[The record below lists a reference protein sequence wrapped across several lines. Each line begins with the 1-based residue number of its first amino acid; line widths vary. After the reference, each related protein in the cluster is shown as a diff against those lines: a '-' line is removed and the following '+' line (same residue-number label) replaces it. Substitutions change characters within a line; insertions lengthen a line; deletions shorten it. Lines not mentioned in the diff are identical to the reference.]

1 MAMPHD
7 SLFHFTFGHP
17 CHAAGWL
24 RTILPAALVAAI
36 DWATLRAAPEKVHGQ
51 QLRQLITDT
60 VFEVALLRTG
70 HRLFVLPE
78 HKSYFDP
85 ETPSHMLR
93 YSAHLA
99 HNTRA
104 DGEPPVLVVPIL
116 LCHGQTAW
124 PDEEAPH
131 PHLQGLEPDAAA
143 ALEVVQPR
151 MRLLI
156 DDLRR
161 CTEPEL
167 RRDGM
172 TALAQLTLL
181 CLRFLRDWSAAEA
194 LAALDRWGDLLVA
207 VDRDAGPPSG
217 RKAVAAIGW
226 YCLEVAQIPAEDLH
240 VTFER
245 ILQRPEETI
254 MSTAEK
260 LRREGRTEGRC
271 EVLLRLLT
279 KRFGPQST
287 EIVSRINA
295 AAIPE
300 LDRWVD
306 RLLDAKTL
314 DDVFAAD

>member
-1 MAMPHD
+1 M
-7 SLFHFTFGHP
+7 
-17 CHAAGWL
+17 
-24 RTILPAALVAAI
+24 
-36 DWATLRAAPEKVHGQ
+36 
-51 QLRQLITDT
+51 
-60 VFEVALLRTG
+60 
-70 HRLFVLPE
+70 
-78 HKSYFDP
+78 
-85 ETPSHMLR
+85 
-93 YSAHLA
+93 
-99 HNTRA
+99 
-104 DGEPPVLVVPIL
+104 
-116 LCHGQTAW
+116 
-124 PDEEAPH
+124 
-131 PHLQGLEPDAAA
+131 
-143 ALEVVQPR
+143 
-151 MRLLI
+151 
-156 DDLRR
+156 
-161 CTEPEL
+161 
-167 RRDGM
+167 
-172 TALAQLTLL
+172 TLL

-217 RKAVAAIGW
+217 REAVAAIGW